1 MASGAS
7 VEDSVRVFR
16 WYATV
21 HLRDLLHLSDLVG
34 GRGGPPSP
42 VPATAPVGL
51 GGGAAASAIRRVVPE
66 SIRERG
72 ARSVARRSRAAT
84 IPRPS
89 EEAGWRDEWLLRLDA
104 TRGSDPVWTPPI
116 IVRGEPD
123 PASEIERIGAAVA
136 DAARL
141 ARLPASGD

>member
-1 MASGAS
+1 M
-7 VEDSVRVFR
+7 
-16 WYATV
+16 
-21 HLRDLLHLSDLVG
+21 
-34 GRGGPPSP
+34 
-42 VPATAPVGL
+42 
-51 GGGAAASAIRRVVPE
+51 PE

-116 IVRGEPD
+116 MVRGEPD
-123 PASEIERIGAAVA
+123 PASEIERIGAVVA
-136 DAARL
+136 ELRAL
-141 ARLPASGD
+141 LGFPPGD